1 MDASAILKTYEKIIY
16 FILITLFSLI
26 VAFSVGELAYIV
38 YMSLF
43 VNTPLLLEN
52 QELLGI
58 FGYFLLVLIGVELL
72 STVAA
77 YVNEK
82 VVHVEVVILIAII
95 AVVRSVILVDPGKL
109 DGSELTGVAAIIITL
124 CAGYYLLK
132 KGGLGRLSGQY
143 NSRNSHPVRSYAA
156 LNPLPGRQAIS
167 KPWQM
172 IRKKTK

>member
-1 MDASAILKTYEKIIY
+1 MDASDILKNYQNIIY
-16 FILITLFSLI
+16 FILIVLFSAI

-38 YMSLF
+38 YLNLF

-82 VVHVEVVILIAII
+82 VIHVEVVILIAII
-95 AVVRSVILVDPGKL
+95 SVVRGVILVDPGKL
-109 DGSELTGVAAIIITL
+109 DGLELIGVAAIIIAL
-124 CAGYYLLK
+124 CAGYYFLK
-132 KGGLGRLSGQY
+132 KGGLGKSPDRY
-143 NSRNSHPVRSYAA
+143 NSRTCHRKRSST
-156 LNPLPGRQAIS
+156 LFGSLPGRQG
-167 KPWQM
+167 
-172 IRKKTK
+172 IRKK

>member
-1 MDASAILKTYEKIIY
+1 MDASAILKNYQRIIY
-16 FILITLFSLI
+16 FILIVLFAVI

-38 YMSLF
+38 YLNLF

-82 VVHVEVVILIAII
+82 VVHVEVVMLIAII
-95 AVVRSVILVDPGKL
+95 SVVRGVILVDPGKL
-109 DGSELTGVAAIIITL
+109 DGLAMIGVAAIILTL
-124 CAGYYLLK
+124 CAGYYFLK
-132 KGGLGRLSGQY
+132 KGGLDQPSERY
-143 NSRNSHPVRSYAA
+143 NSRNYHRGRFSSLSGSLPVRQ
-156 LNPLPGRQAIS
+156 G
-167 KPWQM
+167 
-172 IRKKTK
+172 IRKK

>member
-16 FILITLFSLI
+16 FILIFLFAII
-26 VAFSVGELAYIV
+26 VAFSVGELVYIV
-38 YMSLF
+38 YTSLF

-95 AVVRSVILVDPGKL
+95 AVVRGVILVDPSKL
-109 DGSELTGVAAIIITL
+109 DGLELIGVAAIIITL

-132 KGGLGRLSGQY
+132 KGGLGRPSGKY
-143 NSRNSHPVRSYAA
+143 NSRTGLRGRSGP
-156 LNPLPGRQAIS
+156 LSGFLPGRQGL
-167 KPWQM
+167 
-172 IRKKTK
+172 RKK